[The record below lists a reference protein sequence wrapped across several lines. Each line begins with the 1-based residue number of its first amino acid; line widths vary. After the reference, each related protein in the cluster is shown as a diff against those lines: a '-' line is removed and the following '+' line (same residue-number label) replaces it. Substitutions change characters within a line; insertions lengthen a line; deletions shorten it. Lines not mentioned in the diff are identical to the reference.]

1 MSSMQIQQVLAE
13 MRALQARAVRRRGRN
28 SAPSASAQ
36 PSDFASLLKGS
47 VDHIATMQNQATAL
61 ADAYEAGDKSV
72 DLTKVMLEVQ
82 KAGLAFRA
90 MTEVR
95 NKLRRCLYPGHEHVG
110 VTTEVEPWLTSYPRR
125 NGASSRPFPRSSRS
139 ACWPASPPRS
149 PPRSGWCCGRRAR
162 TTPCSTGSCPSAR
175 AAR

>member
-13 MRALQARAVRRRGRN
+13 MRALQARASGS
-28 SAPSASAQ
+28 SAEISPSSAQ
-36 PSDFASLLKGS
+36 PADFAALLKDS

-61 ADAYEAGDKSV
+61 AQAYETGDKSV

-95 NKLRRCLYPGHEHVG
+95 NKLVDAYTQVMNMS
-110 VTTEVEPWLTSYPRR
+110 V
-125 NGASSRPFPRSSRS
+125 
-139 ACWPASPPRS
+139 
-149 PPRSGWCCGRRAR
+149 
-162 TTPCSTGSCPSAR
+162 
-175 AAR
+175 